1 VDGALWCEWAWLG
14 GESATASVLLSVAAG
29 RIAEVSAGVAA
40 PAGAVRLPGL
50 TVPGLVNAHSH
61 AFHRVL
67 RGRAQGPGSFWSW
80 RDGMYEA
87 AERLDPERYR
97 TLARAVYAEMALA
110 GITAV
115 GEFHYLHHDP
125 SGRPYANP
133 NAMGHALVAAA
144 ADAGIRITLLDTC
157 YLAGGPGEAVRG
169 VQRRFSDGS
178 ADAWAARVAAL
189 STWDSRAAGTVG
201 AGGPTADGGAGPVA
215 GGASPSIAEEGVR
228 ALAVD
233 SASLSTAERGA
244 RGPAAD
250 SASLSTADGGG
261 GQAPGRADLSGVDG
275 VMARVGVAVHS
286 VRAVPPEAIATVA
299 GFARERGVPLHVH
312 VSEQPAENEAVVA
325 AYGRSPAAVLA
336 AAGALDERT
345 TAVHGTHLGEADRR
359 LLAEAGAGVCFCPT
373 TEAELADGIGPA
385 AALHGDGIPLSLG
398 SDCHAVIDLLTE
410 ARRVE
415 LDQRLMTGRRGHFA
429 AADLLRMAAG
439 NGARA
444 LGWDAGAIRV
454 GLLADLA
461 TIGLGS
467 VRLAGV
473 RPESLAAVLA
483 AATAADVTHTIVGG
497 EVVVADGRHTRI
509 PNVAAA
515 LGAEIPA

>member
-1 VDGALWCEWAWLG
+1 VDGPLWCEWAWLG
-14 GESATASVLLSVAAG
+14 GGSATASVLLSVAAG
-29 RIAEVSAGVAA
+29 RIAEMSAGVAA

-50 TVPGLVNAHSH
+50 TVPGLVNTHSH
-61 AFHRVL
+61 AFHRAL

-87 AERLDPERYR
+87 AGRLGPERYR
-97 TLARAVYAEMALA
+97 ALARAVYAEMALA

-125 SGRPYANP
+125 AGRPYADP

-169 VQRRFSDGS
+169 VQRRFSDGT
-178 ADAWAARVAAL
+178 AGAWAARVAEL
-189 STWDSRAAGTVG
+189 STWDSRAAGTAG
-201 AGGPTADGGAGPVA
+201 AGRSAADGDAGPSA
-215 GGASPSIAEEGVR
+215 GGASPP
-228 ALAVD
+228 
-233 SASLSTAERGA
+233 TAEAGA

-250 SASLSTADGGG
+250 RASLSTADGGG
-261 GQAPGRADLSGVDG
+261 GRTPGHRDLSGVDG
-275 VMARVGVAVHS
+275 GMARVGVAVHS
-286 VRAVPPEAIATVA
+286 VRAVPPAEIATVA
-299 GFARERGVPLHVH
+299 AFARDRELPLHVH
-312 VSEQPAENEAVVA
+312 LSEQPAENEAVVA

-336 AAGALDERT
+336 AAGALGGRT

-359 LLAEAGAGVCFCPT
+359 LLAAAGAGVCFCPS

-385 AALHGDGIPLSLG
+385 AALHGAGIPLSLG

-415 LDQRLMTGRRGHFA
+415 LDQRLATGRRGHFA
-429 AADLLRMAAG
+429 AADLLRMATR
-439 NGARA
+439 NGARS

-461 TIGLGS
+461 SIGLGS
-467 VRLAGV
+467 VRLAGA

-483 AATAADVTHTIVGG
+483 AATAADVTHTVVGG
-497 EVVVADGRHTRI
+497 AVVVAGGRHTRI
-509 PNVAAA
+509 PDVAAA
-515 LGAEIPA
+515 LRAEIPA